1 MQSLGAVSLVASFS
15 VKAKPVLEV
24 IGTLSSAFDFG
35 WDGNLD
41 DTSGTIGGIANY
53 SISTAE
59 GKKVLNLGLEFAKD
73 GDVDTGG
80 QTKTML
86 RLPRQQM
93 LILPQG
99 SRQNRQPHSLLTMA
113 KTLQRARLAVGFS
126 VEFSFGITLTLAAS
140 ENAEHKG

>member
-1 MQSLGAVSLVASFS
+1 MIRNQPDAVAWRSQPGCKLSR

-59 GKKVLNLGLEFAKD
+59 GKKVLNLGLEFAK
-73 GDVDTGG
+73 
-80 QTKTML
+80 
-86 RLPRQQM
+86 R
-93 LILPQG
+93 
-99 SRQNRQPHSLLTMA
+99 
-113 KTLQRARLAVGFS
+113 
-126 VEFSFGITLTLAAS
+126 
-140 ENAEHKG
+140 